1 MTRAQR
7 WFTHILVLWMVGLV
21 STSAFAQ
28 SRGDASTQP
37 IELIV
42 RPGGQRTLMPIAV
55 PDASVS
61 GSSSAIP
68 DVGQLVRHTLRL
80 SGFFEVLGPDR
91 IYFDA
96 SREGMDAEGMNFRN
110 WTNVGAQGVVRMDVR
125 LAGGQAALD
134 FRLFD
139 VVNGSQLPIKW
150 SARTVTVE
158 GVRAEVYNFVNA
170 VIEYYTGS
178 PGPFGGRVAFAARGR
193 SGFKQIYTVGVDG
206 HGLSAVT
213 SGDTIHLLPS
223 WGPGGQVM
231 YTSYRDDNPDLWIG
245 PTRSARKLSAYDGI
259 NSGASLSPDGT
270 ELAITLSRDGNT
282 EIYVLNTEGQ
292 ILRRCTSSSA
302 EDLSPTWSPDG
313 SQIAFV
319 SDRAGGPQIYVMN
332 RDCSGTRRLTF
343 RGTYNVSPD
352 WSPDG
357 SRIAF
362 TGRANGRF
370 DIFTVDP
377 RSGSIER
384 ITQDQGSNL
393 DPTWSPDG
401 RYLIFASTRGGRGA
415 RLYLS
420 TADGQFQNLISD
432 EISGVESPEW
442 RRR

>member
-1 MTRAQR
+1 MKRVRHTIFYFAVLCVVA
-7 WFTHILVLWMVGLV
+7 LV
-21 STSAFAQ
+21 
-28 SRGDASTQP
+28 ASTGMAQARDAAASQP

-42 RPGGQRTLMPIAV
+42 RPGGQRTLLPIAV
-55 PDASVS
+55 PQGRVS
-61 GSSSAIP
+61 GASSSLP
-68 DVGQLVRHTLRL
+68 DVDQLIRHTLRL
-80 SGFFEVLGPDR
+80 SGFFEVLGQDR

-96 SREGMDAEGMNFRN
+96 SREGMDAEGMNFQN
-110 WTNVGAQGVVRMDVR
+110 WTNVGAQGVVRTDIR
-125 LAGGQAALD
+125 IAGSQAALD
-134 FRLFD
+134 FRLYD
-139 VVNGSQLPIKW
+139 VVSGSVIPLRW
-150 SARTVTVE
+150 AARTVTVE

-170 VIEYYTGS
+170 VIEYYTGA
-178 PGPFGGRVAFAARGR
+178 PGPFGGRVTFAARGR

-206 HGLSAVT
+206 YGLSAVT

-245 PTRSARKLSAYDGI
+245 PTRSARKFSSFPGI
-259 NSGASLSPDGT
+259 NSGASLSPDGS
-270 ELAITLSRDGNT
+270 EVAVTLSRDGNT
-282 EIYVLNTEGQ
+282 EIYILDVNGA
-292 ILRRCTSSSA
+292 ILRRCTTSSA
-302 EDLSPTWSPDG
+302 EDLSPSWSPDG
-313 SQIAFV
+313 SQIAYV

-332 RDCSGTRRLTF
+332 RDCSGQRRVTF
-343 RGTYNVSPD
+343 RGSYNVSPE

-357 SRIAF
+357 TRIAF

-377 RSGSIER
+377 RSGTIER

-420 TADGQFQNLISD
+420 TADGQFQNLISE